1 MGSHDPSSLFGNLDS
16 ASQSAVED
24 SPLVKARGISAFTR
38 GYEQP
43 WTSLARQWYTE
54 HMEEMGTKELA
65 AKLLA
70 LYEPGIKEAI
80 VYDNEEKEQ

>member
-1 MGSHDPSSLFGNLDS
+1 
-16 ASQSAVED
+16 
-24 SPLVKARGISAFTR
+24 
-38 GYEQP
+38 
-43 WTSLARQWYTE
+43 
-54 HMEEMGTKELA
+54 MEEMGTKELA